1 MLTLHLLEISKQL
14 TSSTKY
20 FTLNFK
26 TNDICFSFS
35 SQGED
40 ITPKYPDHVKKKS
53 RSQKRRDFKTIRKLF
68 LEKKNGKIHMP
79 FELDM
84 IAPQI
89 FLL

>member
-1 MLTLHLLEISKQL
+1 MLTLQLLEISKQL

-26 TNDICFSFS
+26 TNDIGFSFG

-53 RSQKRRDFKTIRKLF
+53 PSQNRRDFKT
-68 LEKKNGKIHMP
+68 KKGNC
-79 FELDM
+79 F
-84 IAPQI
+84 
-89 FLL
+89 